1 MQPSDFITV
10 MLVPADGEIVVDVEK
25 LAEMGI
31 IRVVSFLDLYLILF
45 PITEILYRIVNSV
58 TNLSLI
64 CDPNFR

>member
-31 IRVVSFLDLYLILF
+31 IRVVSFLGPFTCPALLILF
-45 PITEILYRIVNSV
+45 LSVEIM
-58 TNLSLI
+58 
-64 CDPNFR
+64 